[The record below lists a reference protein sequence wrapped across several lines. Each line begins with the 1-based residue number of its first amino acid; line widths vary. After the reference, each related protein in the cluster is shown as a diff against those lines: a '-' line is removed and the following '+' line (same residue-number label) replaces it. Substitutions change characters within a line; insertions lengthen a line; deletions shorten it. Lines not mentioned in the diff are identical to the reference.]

1 MYCKKCMPMILAT
14 SLIITTVS
22 LSQHSV
28 EPGFSQEQTQTQQ
41 LTSEQEKNKALVTEF
56 FNEVFN
62 QRNVSAVDKYYSE
75 DFVSNEPNATDR
87 ESHKK
92 AYNCSLITFPDLNAT
107 IHDIIAEGD
116 KVAIFSTWNGTYQS
130 KNMPISV
137 EIADL
142 FRISNGTIVEQSGVS
157 DYDYSLNKTITNSTA
172 NSNGNAYS
180 PSQQEIMVEQTC

>member
-1 MYCKKCMPMILAT
+1 MYCKKCIPTIVAT
-14 SLIITTVS
+14 SIIINAIG
-22 LSQHSV
+22 LLPHSV
-28 EPGFSQEQTQTQQ
+28 EPGLSQEQIQTQQ
-41 LTSEQEKNKALVTEF
+41 QTSEQEKNKALVTEF

-62 QRNVSAVDKYYSE
+62 QRNASAVDKYYSE

-92 AYNCSLITFPDLNAT
+92 AYNCSFITFPDLKAT

-142 FRISNGTIVEQSGVS
+142 FRIANGTIVEQSGVS

-172 NSNGNAYS
+172 NSKGNAYS